1 MFLNILLMF
10 LSSFAQ
16 RYRALPSVEF
26 CGGLLLPSEVIESLG
41 PEVACYAG
49 LQLSF
54 EVYGKVVTLKATEF
68 AQELS
73 YLGFNPAKGRRT
85 SENISAQNLR
95 PSESQTF

>member
-1 MFLNILLMF
+1 MFLNILSMF
-10 LSSFAQ
+10 LPSFAQ
-16 RYRALPSVEF
+16 RCQALPSVEF

-54 EVYGKVVTLKATEF
+54 EGYGKVVTPKATEF

-73 YLGFNPAKGRRT
+73 YLGFNPAKGRLT